1 MTDWNSKYR
10 TLALLSV
17 LHGFTHLYQ
26 MALLPLYLPM
36 QQSFKL
42 QSVGSSTFLVT
53 LMMLAYFVPSYP
65 MGVLADRVS
74 RKKLLTVGLAIN
86 GLGFIGLA
94 VARNYPVA
102 LASMVVAGF
111 GGSFFHPAATALVAR
126 LFPVNTGRALGFL
139 GVGAGAGFFLG
150 PIYAGWR
157 AGQAGDWRA
166 PVLELGALGL
176 VGAGLF
182 YWLAQDT
189 PAAVPVA
196 EPTARGSKLFTTRG
210 AAVLFVAAA
219 FAFALRDFTGS
230 SMASLG
236 SLYLQQAHGF
246 SVRQTGVVL
255 SGIFLASIISN
266 PLFGHL
272 SDGGRKRWT
281 CLVLGMAAAL
291 VALFPHLPGGNGRL
305 LFFVFMAYGFFFMA
319 SYPMVEAGVM
329 QAVRD
334 LVRGRAFGL
343 WITIGGLSGNLS
355 HWLMGHWVE
364 GFGRRAALPEAY
376 YSLYGLLAIMLVT
389 SLVGLPCLQVVGQR
403 ERVATSPGREDSAIG
418 LPHSALE

>member
-1 MTDWNSKYR
+1 MIPEGRSEMTDWNSKYR

-94 VARNYPVA
+94 VAR
-102 LASMVVAGF
+102 
-111 GGSFFHPAATALVAR
+111 H
-126 LFPVNTGRALGFL
+126 FPVNTGRALGFL

-246 SVRQTGVVL
+246 SVKQTGVVL